1 MNINQFKN
9 RLKIIFKKTKPKN
22 LLKIASV
29 FYKDFTMLFRGF
41 LVSFLLSCQ
50 VQYLCQFLDL

>member
-22 LLKIASV
+22 LLKISSV
-29 FYKDFTMLFRGF
+29 FYKDFSTFLSVFRSNVF
-41 LVSFLLSCQ
+41 CCSLLLTFS
-50 VQYLCQFLDL
+50 L